1 VWSLLPPPSAA
12 SPRAVA
18 VFCQHVIQRSNIECL
33 VRHDRLQPPIL
44 FLELAQPVY
53 LMIVNALPW
62 MEVVLNSFS
71 RIGAAGTVSQ
81 T

>member
-1 VWSLLPPPSAA
+1 LFDRRKTNRRVGLIKHLLSGG
-12 SPRAVA
+12 
-18 VFCQHVIQRSNIECL
+18 FI
-33 VRHDRLQPPIL
+33 
-44 FLELAQPVY
+44 Y